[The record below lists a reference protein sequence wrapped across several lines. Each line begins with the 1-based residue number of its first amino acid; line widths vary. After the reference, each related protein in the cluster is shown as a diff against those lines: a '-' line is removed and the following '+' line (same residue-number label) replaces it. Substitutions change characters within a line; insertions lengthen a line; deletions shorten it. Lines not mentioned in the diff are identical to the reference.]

1 MAKQR
6 IINTRFWS
14 DSYVVNLNPLDRYLF
29 LYLLTNEHTNIC
41 GIYELPIVTMANES
55 GLEKEMLS
63 KMIKRLKGKV
73 YYFQGWVYLKNFAK
87 HQSNNESVK
96 KGIEAAKALV
106 PKEIME
112 KVTDTDSLS
121 EPATAPGVFESEFE
135 SNLNLNTKRIS
146 AAKAASSAK
155 FKKDKKKDVT
165 PFSQGEFISSMRS
178 SPRRDLNLIGE
189 YADQI
194 QPNLTNKGQW
204 YVFMSRNL
212 RPASDLSP
220 FTDDQIGKAFSHIKK
235 NLRSK
240 ENPKG
245 YITKWGLETLLAYM
259 HEK

>member
-41 GIYELPIVTMANES
+41 GIYELPLVTMANES

-73 YYFQGWVYLKNFAK
+73 YYFSGWVYLKNFAK
-87 HQSNNESVK
+87 HQSSNESVK
-96 KGIEAAKALV
+96 KGIETAKALV

-112 KVTDTDSLS
+112 KVTACDSLS
-121 EPATAPGVFESEFE
+121 EPATAPGVFELELE
-135 SNLNLNTKRIS
+135 SNFNLNTKRIS
-146 AAKAASSAK
+146 ATASVAGK
-155 FKKDKKKDVT
+155 KKGNRKKDTT
-165 PFSQGEFISSMRS
+165 PFSQSEFISSMRS
-178 SPRRDLNLIGE
+178 SPQRHMNLIAE

-194 QPNLTNKGQW
+194 QPDLKTKGQW

-212 RPASDLSP
+212 RTATDLAP
-220 FTDDQIGKAFSHIKK
+220 FSDDQIAKAFSHIKN
-235 NLRSK
+235 NLK
-240 ENPKG
+240 TEKNPKG
-245 YITKWGLETLLAYM
+245 YITKWGMETLLAYM